1 MALQSRV
8 RDPRDPLVLLEPLGE
23 GKGVADVPLDTEGE
37 GFQTLDELEST
48 EGVEAGS

>member
-8 RDPRDPLVLLEPLGE
+8 RDPRDLLVPFEPLGK
-23 GKGVADVPLDTEGE
+23 GKGIADVALNTEGE